1 MAGASMQYGSD
12 MGDAGVTKAAPVR
25 VTSSDRCRCGAS
37 RYLTGACQKT
47 GCSPAGEAVKPT
59 PVSVLP
65 ATARPVMAWMPGP
78 VRPFPAGSAACQD
91 EPLRDVH
98 TTTFWWPGVL
108 P

>member
-1 MAGASMQYGSD
+1 MPES
-12 MGDAGVTKAAPVR
+12 TKAAPVR
-25 VTSSDRCRCGAS
+25 VTLVRPMPLRYAR